1 MILCIAFITPS
12 AAVRLRT
19 MSFALLKMAMA
30 TVAVLVDLGV
40 VQSISEEIF
49 EVIEALEAQ
58 GLWRAM
64 KSKESQN

>member
-1 MILCIAFITPS
+1 MILCIAFITQS

-30 TVAVLVDLGV
+30 TVAVLMDLGV

>member
-1 MILCIAFITPS
+1 MILCIAFVTQS

-30 TVAVLVDLGV
+30 TVAVLMDLGV

-64 KSKESQN
+64 KSKKSQN

>member
-1 MILCIAFITPS
+1 
-12 AAVRLRT
+12 
-19 MSFALLKMAMA
+19 LLKMAMA